1 MHEDYLPLLSSYQK
15 MESSIL
21 SVAHSIYRLPQ
32 LSHIWEGKSMATMMD
47 NNHRLTMHYPAFE
60 ALDNLVGSLRYLKRI
75 DEVDQVTADRADI
88 LHGGYIRLH
97 RDRRCDNS
105 AVMKKTHRWIKAWY
119 CAFHGGTCRAW
130 A

>member
-21 SVAHSIYRLPQ
+21 SVAHSIYRLPE

-60 ALDNLVGSLRYLKRI
+60 ALDNLVGSLRYLKWI
-75 DEVDQVTADRADI
+75 DEVDQLIEQIFCTEGTFVCI
-88 LHGGYIRLH
+88 VI
-97 RDRRCDNS
+97 
-105 AVMKKTHRWIKAWY
+105 AVVIIQLS
-119 CAFHGGTCRAW
+119 
-130 A
+130 